1 MRRPG
6 EMKSLSREIP
16 APAALGVGM
25 IRVPEGSPIDI
36 DLRLESVSEGVLAT
50 GVVSADLVGEC
61 ARCLGEVSD
70 HRDFDLQDL
79 YYYPG
84 RPAEEDSLFI
94 VDDHI
99 DLEPPMRDAIV
110 LSCPSSQ
117 CRDDCLGLC
126 PQCGFAPTTIPAIG
140 TSRRSIRDGRRPD
153 CSTDH
158 VDPSVG
164 VPAPDLVFCGLR
176 HRLVKLAGVR
186 LDGRRR
192 LGPKAAPANTRGH
205 PL

>member
-1 MRRPG
+1 
-6 EMKSLSREIP
+6 
-16 APAALGVGM
+16 M

-36 DLRLESVSEGVLAT
+36 HLRLESVNKGVLAT

-110 LSCPSSQ
+110 LELPFVPL

-126 PQCGFAPTTIPAIG
+126 PQCGFALNDDPSHRHEPQ
-140 TSRRSIRDGRRPD
+140 
-153 CSTDH
+153 
-158 VDPSVG
+158 VDPRW
-164 VPAPDLVFCGLR
+164 AALQGLT
-176 HRLVKLAGVR
+176 
-186 LDGRRR
+186 DQTDRR
-192 LGPKAAPANTRGH
+192 
-205 PL
+205 

>member
-1 MRRPG
+1 MVQHSLDPRSPWVVGIHELMRRPG

-110 LSCPSSQ
+110 LELPFVPL
-117 CRDDCLGLC
+117 CRDDCQGLC
-126 PQCGFAPTTIPAIG
+126 PQCGFALNDDPSHRHEPQ
-140 TSRRSIRDGRRPD
+140 
-153 CSTDH
+153 
-158 VDPSVG
+158 VDPRW
-164 VPAPDLVFCGLR
+164 AALQGLT
-176 HRLVKLAGVR
+176 
-186 LDGRRR
+186 DQTDRR
-192 LGPKAAPANTRGH
+192 
-205 PL
+205 

>member
-1 MRRPG
+1 MVQHSLDPRSPLVVGIHELMRRPG
-6 EMKSLSREIP
+6 EMKSLNREIP
-16 APAALGVGM
+16 APPALGVGM

-36 DLRLESVSEGVLAT
+36 DFRLESVSEGVLVT

-61 ARCLGEVSD
+61 ARCLGEVND

-110 LSCPSSQ
+110 LELPFVPL
-117 CRDDCLGLC
+117 CREDCLGLC
-126 PQCGFAPTTIPAIG
+126 PQCGFALNDDPSHRHEP
-140 TSRRSIRDGRRPD
+140 P
-153 CSTDH
+153 
-158 VDPSVG
+158 VDPRW
-164 VPAPDLVFCGLR
+164 APLRGLT
-176 HRLVKLAGVR
+176 
-186 LDGRRR
+186 DQTDRR
-192 LGPKAAPANTRGH
+192 
-205 PL
+205 